1 MARCQS
7 SLEINHPT
15 GGFYRSTVPVSRDV
29 VFIPFGS
36 FSEPWLYPYWWVK
49 SQEYMSSMALC
60 LAPSRF
66 SVNIWMDWI
75 SGQGLKAW
83 NKPSFSPGDAP
94 PCSPTSQHSKAMST
108 SDTSP
113 HKALP
118 CLDICK
124 EGKCRQYW
132 KKKWRLGLWLLL
144 CWVQMNPG
152 LKNMMEESNSPW
164 RAKETLRYRQHDFRL
179 HTLTSLP
186 KLAISYPLAS
196 SCFTGL
202 LQHRLLTVVQVHFQI
217 WPRPIW
223 PLARSWHNLGMSQ
236 FLPQLVSHKRHARTS
251 KWPHRGL
258 GSP

>member
-49 SQEYMSSMALC
+49 SQEYVSSMALC

-94 PCSPTSQHSKAMST
+94 PCWPTSQHSKAMST
-108 SDTSP
+108 SDTPP

-132 KKKWRLGLWLLL
+132 KKNEDWGFDYCFAECKWILG
-144 CWVQMNPG
+144 
-152 LKNMMEESNSPW
+152 W
-164 RAKETLRYRQHDFRL
+164 RTWWRS
-179 HTLTSLP
+179 LT
-186 KLAISYPLAS
+186 PLGEPRKHS
-196 SCFTGL
+196 GTGSMTFGFI
-202 LQHRLLTVVQVHFQI
+202 H
-217 WPRPIW
+217 
-223 PLARSWHNLGMSQ
+223 
-236 FLPQLVSHKRHARTS
+236 
-251 KWPHRGL
+251 
-258 GSP
+258 